1 MTGLR
6 RGVVKSRSLVQSVR
20 HAVDGLV
27 HVLHTH
33 KHMRYHFVIA
43 AVVLL
48 VSALLRVSRIELLL
62 LSAAIILVV
71 LAELVNS
78 SVEAVVDLVSPER
91 HPLAKAAKD
100 AAGAAVLVAIGGAII
115 IGAGVFMKPESLAVL
130 QGVGRRPAPHVLHVA
145 SVGAVTVLVAVVL
158 AKLWGG
164 RGTVTKGGA
173 VSAHS
178 ALAFFCFVSVWF
190 LAPDDMIVRGMAFV
204 LAVLVAQSRVEAG
217 IHNLREVLI
226 GMVVALVVGIGLYS
240 ALAMR
245 AGGA

>member
-1 MTGLR
+1 M
-6 RGVVKSRSLVQSVR
+6 KSRSLVQSVA

-48 VSALLRVSRIELLL
+48 ISALLRVSRIELLL
-62 LSAAIILVV
+62 LCAAITLVV

-78 SVEAVVDLVSPER
+78 AVEATVDLVSPGR
-91 HPLAKAAKD
+91 QPLAKVAKD
-100 AAGAAVLVAIGGAII
+100 AAGAAVLVATAGAAL
-115 IGAGVFMKPESLAVL
+115 IGAGIFISRESLEAL
-130 QGVGRRPAPHVLHVA
+130 QGVGNRPAPHFLHVA
-145 SVGAVTVLVAVVL
+145 LVGVVTVLSAVIV

-164 RGTVTKGGA
+164 RGTVTRGGV

-190 LAPDDMIVRGMAFV
+190 LAPDDIIIRALAFV

-217 IHNLREVLI
+217 IHSLREVLI
-226 GMVVALVVGIGLYS
+226 GVVVALVVGIGLYG

-245 AGGA
+245 TGS

>member
-1 MTGLR
+1 M
-6 RGVVKSRSLVQSVR
+6 KSRSIPQSVA

-27 HVLHTH
+27 HVLQEH
-33 KHMRYHFVIA
+33 KHMRYHFAIG

-48 VSALLRVSRIELLL
+48 VSVL
-62 LSAAIILVV
+62 LSVAPVGVLLICVAITLVV

-78 SVEAVVDLVSPER
+78 AVEAAVDLASPER
-91 HPLAKAAKD
+91 QPLAKVAKD
-100 AAGAAVLVAIGGAII
+100 VASAAVLVSCVGAVL
-115 IGAGVFMKPESLAVL
+115 IGAGVFINRDSLEAL
-130 QGVGRRPAPHVLHVA
+130 RGAGTRPAPHFLHVGL
-145 SVGAVTVLVAVVL
+145 VGVVTVLVAVVL

-164 RGTVTKGGA
+164 RGAVTRGGV

-190 LAPDDMIVRGMAFV
+190 LAPHDIIVRALAFV
-204 LAVLVAQSRVEAG
+204 LAVLVAQSRIDAG

-226 GMVVALVVGIGLYS
+226 GVVVALVVGVGLYG

-245 AGGA
+245 AGS